1 MKILLTTV
9 APELESAVDPR
20 FGRGAYFLV
29 VDLETLEWQAEPN
42 PAISAPGGAG
52 VQAAQFVV
60 DHQCGAVIS
69 GDFGPNA
76 YNALK
81 AADIPMY
88 LFGTSRNVQDVIER
102 FKAGQ
107 LEPVGAPSPAGH
119 KGRGRW
125 Q

>member
-9 APELESAVDPR
+9 APQLDSDVDPR

-29 VDLETLEWQAEPN
+29 VDPDTLEWQAFPN

-52 VQAAQFVV
+52 VQASQFVV
-60 DHQCGAVIS
+60 DQQCDAVIS

-76 YNALK
+76 FNALK
-81 AADIPMY
+81 AAGIPTY
-88 LFGTSRNVQDVIER
+88 LFGASRTVQEVIQR

-107 LEPVGAPSPAGH
+107 LEPIGAPSPAGH
-119 KGRGRW
+119 KGRGRLR
-125 Q
+125 